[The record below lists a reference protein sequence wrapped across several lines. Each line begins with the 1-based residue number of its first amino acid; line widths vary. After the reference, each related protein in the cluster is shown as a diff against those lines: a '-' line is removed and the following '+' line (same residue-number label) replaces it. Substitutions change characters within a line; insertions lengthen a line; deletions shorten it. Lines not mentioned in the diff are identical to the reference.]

1 MDKKLQMKNCEAMHE
16 DLVLLAYNEL
26 ADEQRHRI
34 EQHIREC
41 EPCRTEFA
49 TIQELQQA
57 MHLTA
62 AAEPSASE
70 LAQARMALEEALDRL
85 PAPGMGRIRQA
96 LQGWAYHLRAVPMMA
111 SLLLLLGFAG
121 GGFAGLEFARH
132 SAQKNSVDPFG
143 NIQSAAS
150 DPANGAS
157 LPAGIANVNGVVVQP
172 GSNLV
177 QVRYNRLVP
186 ETIEAQ
192 ASDPRIQQ
200 LLLLATQN
208 RANPGVR
215 VDSVGL
221 LAAQCREGRECNN
234 TDNGGRVRQ
243 ALMVSL
249 RYDKNPGVRLKAL
262 DGLAG
267 YVAQDQAVR
276 DSVLEALLHDDN
288 PGVRTQAIQ
297 MLSPLE
303 ADSSVRGALHA
314 VANDDRNPYLRTV
327 SQETLAAAPEIQ

>member
-1 MDKKLQMKNCEAMHE
+1 MMEDKKHERCDAMHE
-16 DLVLLAYNEL
+16 DLVLLVYGEL
-26 ADEQRHRI
+26 GDEQRHRI
-34 EQHIREC
+34 EQHLRDC
-41 EPCRTEFA
+41 NPCQQEFA
-49 TIQELQQA
+49 AIQQLQHE

-62 AAEPSASE
+62 AAEPSASL
-70 LAQARMALEEALDRL
+70 LASARMQLDEALDRI
-85 PAPGMGRIRQA
+85 PAPGMGRLRQA
-96 LQGWAYHLRAVPMMA
+96 LQSWAYHLRAVPVMA

-132 SAQKNSVDPFG
+132 AAQKNSLDPIG
-143 NIQSAAS
+143 NYASAANDS
-150 DPANGAS
+150 ANSAS

-186 ETIEAQ
+186 GTIEAQ

-208 RANPGVR
+208 RTNPGVR

-221 LAAQCREGRECNN
+221 LAAQCRDGRECNN

-262 DGLAG
+262 DGLTP
-267 YVAQDQAVR
+267 YVAQD
-276 DSVLEALLHDDN
+276 E
-288 PGVRTQAIQ
+288 
-297 MLSPLE
+297 
-303 ADSSVRGALHA
+303 
-314 VANDDRNPYLRTV
+314 
-327 SQETLAAAPEIQ
+327 